1 MWNLEY
7 DIYTNELVDKAE
19 IGLQTHRRQ
28 TYGYQ
33 RGKWAGDKQGVWD

>member
-19 IGLQTHRRQ
+19 IDLQTQ
-28 TYGYQ
+28 SYGYQ
-33 RGKWAGDKQGVWD
+33 RGKWAGDKQGIWD

>member
-19 IGLQTHRRQ
+19 IGLQTQKTDLWLPKGR
-28 TYGYQ
+28 
-33 RGKWAGDKQGVWD
+33 DELGVWD